1 MARRDPET
9 SPPAFLGAEL
19 RRARTA
25 AGFSSQETLA
35 ARLGFD
41 RTVVAKAE
49 TGERP
54 PTDDVLAAWC
64 EACHLDDDLFGRLV
78 VLARRADGLL
88 PTWFEDWPDLEA
100 AATTLRWFE
109 PLLVPGL
116 LQTEMYARA
125 LYATRVVLAQ
135 DDIDSHIAARL
146 KRQEI
151 LDRDNP
157 PMLWVIIDEGV
168 LRRPVGGRHVMAEQ
182 VSRLIE
188 AAQRPTIRIE
198 IIHAGIGAHDGL
210 AGAFILAELPG
221 APAAAYR
228 EGARKGQVVRDP
240 EQVAELTVCW
250 DTLRSEALSRS
261 DSLAL
266 LEEAAK
272 TWTSAA

>member
-19 RRARTA
+19 RRARMA

-49 TGERP
+49 TGDRP

-64 EACHLDDDLFGRLV
+64 QACHLDDNLFGRLV

-116 LQTEMYARA
+116 LQTERYARA
-125 LYATRVVLAQ
+125 LYATRVALAQ

-151 LDRDNP
+151 LDRDHP

-168 LRRPVGGRHVMAEQ
+168 LRRPVGGRQVMAEQ
-182 VSRLIE
+182 VSWLIE
-188 AAQRPTIRIE
+188 AARRPAIRIE
-198 IIHAGIGAHDGL
+198 VIQAGIGAHDGL

-221 APAAAYR
+221 APVAAYR
-228 EGARKGQVVRDP
+228 EGARNGQVVRDP